1 MRTEYDAGDVSRI
14 VKELALRIAG
24 DLPAGGALNVIGIRT
39 RGEVVAERLAEVVNQ
54 TVENLFVEGCGA
66 HVECR
71 GHASV

>member
-1 MRTEYDAGDVSRI
+1 VQLFANAAGRMIQYQVQ
-14 VKELALRIAG
+14 EENAG
-24 DLPAGGALNVIGIRT
+24 FD
-39 RGEVVAERLAEVVNQ
+39 VAERLAEVVNQ